1 MRPFYHM
8 IARSAP
14 ILTAVALGHP
24 LAHAGPA
31 DASGDVLQ
39 GGAKSPISLPQ
50 SQQPWSFGTGYA
62 PWFNL
67 RASFS
72 DLGGLPAARP
82 FPAPGA
88 AVREYDD
95 GFVRPDISGSP
106 TTTTNWSY
114 QNASQYDP
122 AGGGSLTFSITD
134 VPGSAS
140 ARETDDALAGFE
152 MFASRDMGTFQ
163 LGGQPVNWGLIA
175 RMNYA
180 RIDIRSDSTLN
191 LDGRR
196 MTDTFP
202 LNGVVP
208 PLAPYT
214 GSFTGPG
221 PLLGTT
227 PVQDTLLIP
236 GGATISGFREL
247 EANLFA
253 ISAGPWISFTPFEKF
268 HLQLEAGVTLSA
280 IDGDYRQ
287 RSTTAFGGA
296 TATSTSRG
304 GNRDVLPGFY
314 AGGTASYDFSR
325 QWSGFAGLRYQY
337 LDDYEVNAGGSKASL
352 SFSQSFIGVIGV
364 RFRF

>member
-1 MRPFYHM
+1 MTGHF
-8 IARSAP
+8 AA
-14 ILTAVALGHP
+14 ILVTAHLGCSSV
-24 LAHAGPA
+24 HAG
-31 DASGDVLQ
+31 
-39 GGAKSPISLPQ
+39 AKNPISMPE
-50 SQQPWSFGTGYA
+50 STNPWSFGTGYA

-67 RASFS
+67 KASFS
-72 DLGGLPAARP
+72 GLGGLPAARP
-82 FPAPGA
+82 FPLPGA

-95 GFVRPDISGSP
+95 GFVRPDISGSA

-134 VPGSAS
+134 VPGTAS
-140 ARETDDALAGFE
+140 TRETDDALAAFE

-163 LGGQPVNWGLIA
+163 LGGQAVSWGLIA

-180 RIDIRSDSTLN
+180 NIGIRSGSTLA

-196 MTDTFP
+196 MTDTFQ

-214 GSFTGPG
+214 GSFNGPG

-227 PVQDTLLIP
+227 PVQDTLLVP
-236 GGATISGFREL
+236 DGATVSGFREL

-253 ISAGPWISFTPFEKF
+253 FSAGPWISFTPFEKF
-268 HLQLEAGVTLSA
+268 HFQLEAGVTLA
-280 IDGDYRQ
+280 VIDGDYRQ

-296 TATSTSRG
+296 TATSTARG
-304 GNRDVLPGFY
+304 GDRDVLPGFY
-314 AGGTASYDFSR
+314 AGGTASYDFNS

-337 LDDYEVNAGGSKASL
+337 LDAFELNAGGSRASL